1 MFSLL
6 IPAQAAHIIVNGTP
20 LSGELGTRVQAGFE
34 TTSAFLYFSE
44 TWIIPPEVS

>member
-1 MFSLL
+1 
-6 IPAQAAHIIVNGTP
+6 
-20 LSGELGTRVQAGFE
+20 LGTRVQAGFE